1 MHKTRSS
8 RSETSGSYIHGNRF
22 FSRGRS
28 LLSYPETA
36 SDAMF
41 SRPSAPDLPPSVVSD
56 DPIFEVFYLAD
67 AHGVIA
73 AFSGNPPFAF

>member
-8 RSETSGSYIHGNRF
+8 QSETSGSYIHDNRF

-41 SRPSAPDLPPSVVSD
+41 SRLSAPDLPHSVVSD
-56 DPIFEVFYLAD
+56 DPIFEVFYLED
-67 AHGVIA
+67 AHGVISD
-73 AFSGNPPFAF
+73 FSGNPPFAF

>member
-8 RSETSGSYIHGNRF
+8 ESETSGSYIHDNRF

-28 LLSYPETA
+28 LLSYPDTA

-41 SRPSAPDLPPSVVSD
+41 LFSDAMFSCLSALDLPPSVVSD
-56 DPIFEVFYLAD
+56 TLLPTPTW
-67 AHGVIA
+67 H
-73 AFSGNPPFAF
+73 P